1 MGIEQHGVAAPWIV
15 AFADERDPSSRV
27 AEQSPPVLI
36 ETEPLLRPHLFHRAG
51 PPCNVP
57 HDHCRRSTPNRPR
70 SYWRRVSSELARSS
84 YRFSRCHGPIDSGS
98 GHEIRQTAAVRIT
111 VLDPGLVADL
121 AAFLRAASFVV
132 TEAETTEITVQSP
145 HGDNAAETR
154 RDLSLRIAAWR
165 AMNDGTT
172 AELLD

>member
-1 MGIEQHGVAAPWIV
+1 M
-15 AFADERDPSSRV
+15 
-27 AEQSPPVLI
+27 
-36 ETEPLLRPHLFHRAG
+36 
-51 PPCNVP
+51 
-57 HDHCRRSTPNRPR
+57 
-70 SYWRRVSSELARSS
+70 
-84 YRFSRCHGPIDSGS
+84 
-98 GHEIRQTAAVRIT
+98 RIT